1 MTRYDEAW
9 VAAEEAKRRFMSEHS
24 LYREDDEHSS
34 CGVGLVVAIDGKP
47 SRKVVQS
54 GIDALKAIWHRGAVD
69 ADGKTGDG
77 AGIHVQIPVPFFN
90 DVIRR
95 TGHEP
100 DASKLIAVGQVFLP
114 RTDFGA
120 QERCR
125 TIVETEVLRMGH
137 YIYGWR
143 HVPVDVS
150 VLGEKANATRPE
162 IEQILIRCEKDID
175 QEQFERE
182 LYIIRRRIEK
192 AVTAA
197 GIYGCYLC
205 SLSCRSIIY
214 KGMMLAEQ
222 VAVFYPDLEDPR
234 FESAFAIYHQR
245 YSTNTFPQWWL
256 AQPFR
261 MLAHNGEIN
270 TLKGNVNW
278 MKSHEIRMA
287 SSAFGD
293 MAEDIKPIIPG
304 GTSDSGALDAVF
316 EAMVRSGRSAP
327 MAKTMLVPEAWSK
340 QTDNMPKA
348 WADMYSYCNS
358 VIEPWDGPAALAMTD
373 GRWVCGGLD
382 RNGLRPMRYVVTG
395 DNLLIAGSEAG
406 MVPVDEFTVVEKGA
420 LGPGQMIAVDMA
432 EGKLYHDTEM
442 KNKLAAAQPYGEWV
456 GKIVELSPGL
466 DALPEPVRFEGE
478 ELKKRQIAAGYTIEE
493 LEQVL
498 APMAEDGKEM
508 IASMGDDTP
517 PAVLSKVYRPLS
529 HYFRQNFSQ
538 VTNPPIDSLREG
550 RVMSLKTRFGNLKN
564 VLDESSAQTEILVL
578 ESPFLANA
586 EFDAMVKQF
595 GEQVAYID
603 CTFPADAD
611 QDGLRLALERIRH
624 EAEDAVHSG
633 AGQLVLSD
641 EHQNEERAGI
651 PMILATSAVHSW
663 LTRKGLRTF
672 CSINVRSAECI
683 DPHYFAVL
691 IGCGA
696 TTVNPYLA
704 QDSIGD
710 RIARGLME
718 GTLVEAMRNYRAA
731 IDAGLLKIM
740 AKMGISVISSYR
752 GGLNFEAVGLSRAM
766 VAEYFP
772 GMHSRI
778 SGIGLHGIQDKAA
791 EIHAKGWKADSNVLP
806 IGGFYKAR
814 RSGEKHA
821 WEAQTMHMLQAAC
834 DRASYDLWKQYS
846 ARMRSNPPIH
856 LRDLLDI
863 KPLGKP
869 VPIEEVESI
878 TSIRKRF
885 VTPGMSLGALSPE
898 AHMTLNIAMNRIGA
912 KSDSGEGGEDP
923 AHQHPFPNGD
933 NPCAKIKQVAS
944 GRFGVTAEYLNACE
958 ELEIKVAQGAKPG
971 EGGQLPG
978 MKVTELIARLRHS
991 TKGVTLI
998 SPPPHHDIYSIEDL
1012 AQLIYDLKQ
1021 INPRCKVTVK
1031 LVSSSGVGTIAA
1043 GVAKAKADVILV
1055 SGHNGGTGASPGTSI
1070 KYAGLP
1076 WEMGLTEAHQVL
1088 TMNNL
1093 RERVTLRTDGG
1104 LRTGR
1109 DIIIAAMMGAEE
1121 FGIGTAALIAM
1132 GCIMVRQCQSNTC
1145 PVGVCTQ
1152 NPELRN
1158 KFTGNAD
1165 KVVNLITFY
1174 AQEVRELLASLGA
1187 RSLDE
1192 VIGRADCLMQV
1203 SRGAANLD
1211 DLDLNPLL
1219 ISVDGSRQVVYD
1231 RSKPRNAVP
1240 DTLDAEIIRDGARF
1254 FEDGEKM
1261 QLSYAVQNTLRT
1273 IGTRASS
1280 HIVRKFGMRNS
1291 LQPDHLTVKLAGSA
1305 GQSLGA
1311 FAVRGLKIEVQGDA
1325 NDYVGKGLSGG
1336 IITVRPPMGSPLDAS
1351 KNTIIGNT
1359 VLYGATDGFLFAS
1372 GRAGER
1378 FAVRNSGAS
1387 VVIEGCGSNGCE
1399 YMTGGVA
1406 VILGSI
1412 GANFGAGMTGGMAYL
1427 YDPEGTAKDHVN
1439 GETLLTCGLGHSHW
1453 EAQLKG
1459 LIERHYAETGS
1470 RKAGEILQ
1478 NWASERG
1485 NFLQVCPK
1493 EMLVHLPYP
1502 LSDEREAIPAE

>member
-1 MTRYDEAW
+1 MTNFDQAW
-9 VAAEEAKRRFMSEHS
+9 VKAEEEKRAWMEQNG
-24 LYREDDEHSS
+24 LYSAEDEHSS
-34 CGVGLVVAIDGKP
+34 CGVGLVVSVDGKS
-47 SRKVVQS
+47 SRAVVEA
-54 GIDALKAIWHRGAVD
+54 GITALKAIWHRGAVD

-77 AGIHVQIPVPFFN
+77 AGIHVQIPVPFFY
-90 DVIRR
+90 DQIER

-100 DASKLIAVGQVFLP
+100 RRNELVAVGQVFLP

-120 QERCR
+120 QETCR
-125 TIVETEVLRMGH
+125 TIVEAEVLRMGY

-150 VLGEKANATRPE
+150 CLGEKANATRPE
-162 IEQILIRCEKDID
+162 IEQIIISNSKGVDE
-175 QEQFERE
+175 ETFERE
-182 LYIIRRRIEK
+182 LYVIRRRIEK
-192 AVTAA
+192 AAVAA
-197 GIYGCYLC
+197 GVKDLYLA

-222 VAVFYPDLEDPR
+222 VAEFYPDLMDER

-270 TLKGNVNW
+270 TLKGNLNW

-287 SSAFGD
+287 SGAFGD
-293 MAEDIKPIIPG
+293 MAEDIKPIVASG
-304 GTSDSGALDAVF
+304 SSDSAALDAVF
-316 EAMVRSGRSAP
+316 EVLVRAGRSAP
-327 MAKTMLVPEAWSK
+327 MAKTMLVPESWSK
-340 QTDNMPKA
+340 QAVELPQS
-348 WADMYSYCNS
+348 WRDMYSYCNS
-358 VIEPWDGPAALAMTD
+358 VMEPWDGPAALAMTD
-373 GRWVCGGLD
+373 GRWVCAGLD

-395 DNLLIAGSEAG
+395 DGLLIAGSEAG
-406 MVPVDEFTVVEKGA
+406 MVPVNEANVVEKGA
-420 LGPGQMIAVDMA
+420 LGPGQMIAVDMQD
-432 EGKLYHDTEM
+432 GRLFHDQEM
-442 KNKLAAAQPYGEWV
+442 KDALASELPFGEWV
-456 GKIVELSPGL
+456 GKINDL
-466 DALPEPVRFEGE
+466 EPKLAGVTEAPVFEGA
-478 ELKKRQIAAGYTIEE
+478 ELRQRQIAAGYTVEE
-493 LEQVL
+493 LEQIL
-498 APMAEDGKEM
+498 APMAEDGKEA

-517 PAVLSKVYRPLS
+517 SAVLSEKYRPLS
-529 HYFRQNFSQ
+529 HFFRQAFSQ
-538 VTNPPIDSLREG
+538 VTNPPIDSLREY

-564 VLDESSAQTEILVL
+564 VLDQDSSQTEILVL
-578 ESPFLANA
+578 DSPFVGNAQWEELKQNFNANLV
-586 EFDAMVKQF
+586 E
-595 GEQVAYID
+595 ID
-603 CTFPADAD
+603 CTFEKGGRNLT
-611 QDGLRLALERIRH
+611 DGLARIRA
-624 EAEDAVHSG
+624 EAEDAVRSG
-633 AGQLVLSD
+633 AGHLVLTD
-641 EHQNEERAGI
+641 ENVSGDRVAM
-651 PMILATSAVHSW
+651 PMILATSAIHSW

-672 CSINVRSAECI
+672 TSLNVRSAECI

-696 TTVNPYLA
+696 TTVNAYLA
-704 QDSIGD
+704 EDSLND
-710 RIARGLME
+710 RIQKGLLECTLTEAVAR
-718 GTLVEAMRNYRAA
+718 YRSA
-731 IDAGLLKIM
+731 IDQGLLKIM

-772 GMHSRI
+772 GMQSRI
-778 SGIGLHGIQDKAA
+778 SGIGLIGIQRKAEA
-791 EIHAKGWKADSNVLP
+791 VHGQAFQADNVMP
-806 IGGFYKAR
+806 IGGFYKSR
-814 RSGEKHA
+814 RSGETHA
-821 WEAQTMHMLQAAC
+821 WEAQSMHMMQAAC
-834 DRASYDLWKQYS
+834 NRSSYELWRQYS
-846 ARMRSNPPIH
+846 AKMRSNPPIH

-863 KPLGKP
+863 KSMGKAI
-869 VPIEEVESI
+869 PIEEVESI

-898 AHMTLNIAMNRIGA
+898 AHKTLNVAMNRIGA

-923 AHQHPFPNGD
+923 AHFVPEANGD
-933 NPCAKIKQVAS
+933 NPSAKIKQVAS
-944 GRFGVTAEYLNACE
+944 GRFGVTAEYLNHCE

-978 MKVTELIARLRHS
+978 MKVTDLIARLRHS

-1031 LVSSSGVGTIAA
+1031 LVASSGVGTIAA
-1043 GVAKAKADVILV
+1043 GVAKAKADVILI
-1055 SGHNGGTGASPGTSI
+1055 SGHNGGTGASPATSI

-1088 TMNNL
+1088 SMNNL

-1109 DIIIAAMMGAEE
+1109 DIVMAAMLGAEE
-1121 FGIGTAALIAM
+1121 YGIGTAALIAM

-1152 NPELRN
+1152 DEALRD

-1174 AQEVRELLASLGA
+1174 ATEVRELLASIGA
-1187 RSLDE
+1187 RSMDDI
-1192 VIGRADCLMQV
+1192 IGRADLLAQV
-1203 SRGAANLD
+1203 SRGSAHLD

-1219 ISVDGSRQVVYD
+1219 ITVDGAEKVVYD

-1240 DTLDAEIIRDGARF
+1240 ETLDAQIVQDAARF
-1254 FEDGEKM
+1254 LNDGEKM
-1261 QLSYAVQNTLRT
+1261 QLQYAVQNTLRT
-1273 IGTRASS
+1273 IGTRTSS
-1280 HIVRKFGMRNS
+1280 HIVKNFGMRNS
-1291 LQPDHLTVKLAGSA
+1291 LQPDHLTVKLTGSA

-1311 FAVRGLKIEVQGDA
+1311 FAAPGLKIEVSGDA

-1336 IITVRPPMGSPLDAS
+1336 TIVVRPPMASPLKADQ
-1351 KNTIIGNT
+1351 NTIIGNT
-1359 VLYGATDGFLFAS
+1359 VLYGATDGYLFAA

-1378 FAVRNSGAS
+1378 FGVRNSGAK
-1387 VVIEGCGSNGCE
+1387 VVIEGCGACGCE

-1406 VILGSI
+1406 VILGNI
-1412 GANFGAGMTGGMAYL
+1412 GANFGAGMTGGMAYI
-1427 YDPEGTAKDHVN
+1427 YDPEQTAQSMMN
-1439 GETLLTCGLGHSHW
+1439 METLVTCPVTMEHW

-1459 LIERHYAETGS
+1459 LIERHLEETGS
-1470 RKAGEILQ
+1470 RKAAEILQ
-1478 NWASERG
+1478 NWDMERS
-1485 NFLQVCPK
+1485 NFLQVCST
-1493 EMLVHLPYP
+1493 EMLAHLPVP
-1502 LSDEREAIPAE
+1502 LGIEEASVPAE